1 MANQQTQKP
10 QMRNIFSLLRPCF
23 SIDQELLRYYFES
36 CTFVQVESMAK
47 SGSEVATNFVPI
59 LHISQLY
66 PNFVYSQYSAP
77 RAHFYIK
84 VCVTAQKMREG
95 PSEPVCRS
103 RLQTT

>member
-1 MANQQTQKP
+1 MANLQTQKP

-66 PNFVYSQYSAP
+66 PNFVYSQYISTFVMFGFLA
-77 RAHFYIK
+77 
-84 VCVTAQKMREG
+84 C
-95 PSEPVCRS
+95 
-103 RLQTT
+103 